1 MQGTRERILEFILQH
16 REARVEDLAR
26 EFEIST
32 AGIRRHVDNLR
43 ADGMVEMR
51 SVKQS
56 TGRPYYVYY
65 PTEHALEQAATS
77 YADLL
82 QRMLVS
88 LGGNTDILGSVMT
101 SVAEAVATRHRS
113 EMTDEQDP
121 ELRIV
126 QVTEVLRAEGILDS
140 WHSSHDGFH
149 LKNGVCPY
157 RKVAEV
163 SSLPCE
169 ADKKAIELLLG
180 VDVEQIHRIVD
191 GSPMCEYLVRA
202 DTRPQI
208 LEERGLLANEHTNA

>member
-16 REARVEDLAR
+16 REVRVEDLAA
-26 EFEIST
+26 ELAIST
-32 AGIRRHVDNLR
+32 AAVRRHVDNLR
-43 ADGMVEMR
+43 ADGMVGLR
-51 SVKQS
+51 SVKQI
-56 TGRPYYVYY
+56 TGRPYHVYY

-88 LGGNTDILGSVMT
+88 LGGKTDILGSVMM
-101 SVAEAVATRHRS
+101 SVAEAVASRHRG

-140 WHSSHDGFH
+140 WHAGHDGFH

-163 SSLPCE
+163 SSLPCD

-180 VDVEQIHRIVD
+180 VDVEQLHRIVD
-191 GSPMCEYLVRA
+191 GSPMCEYLVRP
-202 DTRPQI
+202 DGGPQI
-208 LEERGLLANEHTNA
+208 LEENEVLLAK

>member
-1 MQGTRERILEFILQH
+1 MQGTRERILEFILHH
-16 REARVEDLAR
+16 REVRVEDLAR
-26 EFEIST
+26 ELDIST
-32 AGIRRHVDNLR
+32 AAVRRHVDNLR
-43 ADGMVEMR
+43 ADGMVGQR

-56 TGRPYYVYY
+56 TGRPYYIYY

-88 LGGNTDILGSVMT
+88 LGGKTEVLGTVMT
-101 SVAEAVATRHRS
+101 GVAEAVASRHR
-113 EMTDEQDP
+113 EEVTEEQDS

-140 WHSSHDGFH
+140 WHSGHDGYH
-149 LKNGVCPY
+149 LKNGLCPY

-163 SSLPCE
+163 SSLPCD

-202 DTRPQI
+202 ESRPHI
-208 LEERGLLANEHTNA
+208 LEENEVC